1 MPTVAFSRLFCVF
14 LLLVMPCAAAYAD
27 DPPPAS
33 ISLFNRPLTA
43 VRVAQGAVLPKIDG
57 DLSEPFWQQAT
68 KADIF
73 FDPQTG
79 KPTPDQTEVY
89 LAYDSTAI
97 YVGFYC
103 HDTQPDRIV
112 ARETVRDAE
121 LDKDDNI
128 QIELDPF
135 LTYKFNDYTVFSVNP
150 FGTQHVRMGG
160 GRAGKLEWQGNWF
173 AAAKRVKDGWTAEMQ
188 IPWGILS
195 YPRSSGNVTMGIN
208 FRRWMPRT
216 QIQTI
221 WSDLGPQKFN
231 EREGLWKDVQA
242 PNQAWHPRLSALPY
256 LMPSIYG
263 KGGHSQNRFGLD
275 LRYQPTPELT
285 GVGTINPDFASVEG
299 AIEGIN
305 FSRSERFV
313 PDRRPFFLEGQDYFD
328 LGRGYELGSYF
339 NSARIGQFDT
349 GLKFYGKV
357 TPNTT
362 VGMLGTF
369 DVGNQANLITNIRR
383 EINATSNAT
392 FMWAQRLEPGA
403 DNSTLVFAPNI
414 RRGKWGI
421 TGKIAQTLGPGAGG
435 LGWTTS
441 LDLQDKNLFATMRYR
456 HVAANFLDSLGFIPF
471 TDYHGWS
478 SFISW
483 SAPWR
488 KGALR
493 GFEVSLYPEWDSHLD
508 GRPFRRRANLGI
520 SLETRSDYQFGL
532 NIEGGKFN
540 QDNDLTYSFN
550 VGGNT
555 SNRFRRWN
563 LSLTTGKLAD
573 RPYTAFGPSLNWR
586 LFGQFDIS
594 LSTFIQNY
602 DTASQQYILTFNNQI
617 SPFKSWGGRLV
628 LENSHFNIYLS
639 YRNAGRGGT
648 DTYFIIGDPN
658 ADSFAQRVM
667 IKWVFAL

>member
-1 MPTVAFSRLFCVF
+1 M
-14 LLLVMPCAAAYAD
+14 
-27 DPPPAS
+27 
-33 ISLFNRPLTA
+33 
-43 VRVAQGAVLPKIDG
+43 
-57 DLSEPFWQQAT
+57 
-68 KADIF
+68 
-73 FDPQTG
+73 
-79 KPTPDQTEVY
+79 
-89 LAYDSTAI
+89 
-97 YVGFYC
+97 
-103 HDTQPDRIV
+103 
-112 ARETVRDAE
+112 
-121 LDKDDNI
+121 
-128 QIELDPF
+128 
-135 LTYKFNDYTVFSVNP
+135 
-150 FGTQHVRMGG
+150 
-160 GRAGKLEWQGNWF
+160 
-173 AAAKRVKDGWTAEMQ
+173 
-188 IPWGILS
+188 
-195 YPRSSGNVTMGIN
+195 
-208 FRRWMPRT
+208 
-216 QIQTI
+216 
-221 WSDLGPQKFN
+221 
-231 EREGLWKDVQA
+231 
-242 PNQAWHPRLSALPY
+242 
-256 LMPSIYG
+256 
-263 KGGHSQNRFGLD
+263 
-275 LRYQPTPELT
+275 
-285 GVGTINPDFASVEG
+285 
-299 AIEGIN
+299 
-305 FSRSERFV
+305 
-313 PDRRPFFLEGQDYFD
+313 
-328 LGRGYELGSYF
+328 
-339 NSARIGQFDT
+339 
-349 GLKFYGKV
+349 KFYGKV